1 MKKQNPTKTNH
12 WQKLQKHFRRMRDV
26 KIQDLFA
33 KDPER
38 FRKFS
43 LRVNEIL
50 LDYSKNIIVEETVQ
64 LLLSFAREMD
74 LRGAIDSMFTG
85 EAINETEKRAVLH
98 TALRNMSGSP
108 VYVKGADVMADIQAV
123 LGKMEDFSDR
133 VRSGRWK
140 GHTGKPISDIVNL
153 GIGGSDLGPAMVCE
167 ALKAYGQDSLQA
179 HFVSNVDGAHI
190 SETLKRLDPETTLF
204 IVSSKSFT
212 TQETMTNAYSAR
224 DWFLRAAKDEKH
236 IADHF
241 VAVSTNLEKTK
252 QFGISEDNIFEFWDF
267 VGGRFSVWSAIGLS
281 ISCQI
286 GFEGFQDFLAG
297 AHEMDEHFRHAPF
310 EKNMPVLL
318 AMVGIWYN
326 NFFDAQTE
334 AVIPYEYY
342 LRKLPAYLQQSHM
355 ESNGKCVDRN
365 GQRVDYRTSPV
376 IWGESGINGQHAF
389 FQLLHQGTSL
399 IPATFVGPA
408 IPINDLGDHPDI
420 LLSNFFAQTEA
431 LMKGKNEEAVRRELE
446 AKGLSEPEIEKVL
459 PFKIFEGSKP
469 TNTILYKKLTPRT
482 LGALIALFEHKIFV
496 QGIIWN
502 IFSFDQWGVELGKQL
517 AGKIL
522 SDLGQ
527 ESLSETGHDSS
538 TLGLLKAVKSMRK
551 Q

>member
-12 WQKLQKHFRRMRDV
+12 WQKLRTHFLQMRDV

-33 KDPER
+33 QDPER
-38 FRKFS
+38 FHKFS
-43 LRVNEIL
+43 LRANDIL
-50 LDYSKNIIVEETVQ
+50 LDYSKNILVEETVR
-64 LLLSFAREMD
+64 LLLSLAREMD
-74 LRGAIDSMFTG
+74 LQGAIESMFSG
-85 EAINETEKRAVLH
+85 EAINETENRAVLH
-98 TALRNMSGSP
+98 TALRNLSGSP
-108 VYVKGADVMADIQAV
+108 VYVKGADVMPDIRKV

-140 GHTGKPISDIVNL
+140 GHTGKPIADIVNI

-167 ALKAYGQDSLQA
+167 ALKAYGQDSFQT

-204 IVSSKSFT
+204 IISSKSFT
-212 TQETMTNAYSAR
+212 TQETMTNAFSAR
-224 DWFLRAAKDEKH
+224 DWFLCAAKDEKH
-236 IADHF
+236 IAAHF
-241 VAVSTNLEKTK
+241 VAVSTNLEKTR
-252 QFGISEDNIFEFWDF
+252 QFGVSDDNIFEFWDF

-281 ISCQI
+281 IACQI
-286 GFEGFQDFLAG
+286 GFERFEDFLAG
-297 AHEMDEHFRHAPF
+297 AHEMDDHFRHAPF

-318 AMVGIWYN
+318 AMIGIWYN

-334 AVIPYEYY
+334 AIIPYEYCM
-342 LRKLPAYLQQSHM
+342 RKLPAYLQQSHM

-365 GQRVDYRTSPV
+365 GRRVDYRTSPV

-399 IPATFVGPA
+399 IPATFLGPA
-408 IPINDLGDHPDI
+408 IPINDLGDHPEI

-431 LMKGKNEEAVRRELE
+431 LVKGKNEEEVRRELQ
-446 AKGLSEPEIEKVL
+446 AKDLSEPEIEKML
-459 PFKIFEGSKP
+459 PFKVFEGSKP
-469 TNTILYKKLTPRT
+469 TSTILYKKLTPQT

-496 QGIIWN
+496 QGIVWN

-527 ESLSETGHDSS
+527 KDLSGTGHDSS
-538 TLGLLKAVKSMRK
+538 TLGLLKAVKKMRN
-551 Q
+551 